1 MDARTAA
8 GCSLRAPPAAS
19 NSKFCMKQGMHLLLV
34 GAVAVLGAEDA
45 RAPVISLDFGSKP
58 IKYARVVCGKAG
70 KCPSEED
77 GFAGR

>member
-1 MDARTAA
+1 
-8 GCSLRAPPAAS
+8 
-19 NSKFCMKQGMHLLLV
+19 MKQGMHLLLV

-70 KCPSEED
+70 KLID
-77 GFAGR
+77 TV